1 MSNLTPVAQEVEE
14 TAATLGLTPIRLPV
28 KCCRLLATFESHLL
42 DGSMTGDCGGAA
54 GGGTKVLGRLTVTT
68 SPS

>member
-14 TAATLGLTPIRLPV
+14 TTGTLGFTLILLPV

-42 DGSMTGDCGGAA
+42 DGSMTDDCGGAA
-54 GGGTKVLGRLTVTT
+54 RVETEVLG
-68 SPS
+68 SFDCNHIA